1 VHAEREFNRKSAMQT
16 RDMKPHVGTEV
27 IIDRDDFLSGKY
39 AKDIE
44 RLLVERSAL
53 VFREMHLTK
62 DEQLRFA
69 ATIGDPIAFGD
80 SAVSNISLDPEV
92 STNAEYTRGAFYWH
106 IDGANDAVP
115 AKATMLTAKKLSDK
129 GGDTLICNTYAAYA
143 DLPEDEKRRIDGFMV
158 RHALEATQR
167 MVRPDY
173 TSKDLEIW
181 RSRSSQTHPLV
192 WHHQHGGTSLLIG
205 ATALYVH
212 DMSPED
218 SAMLLA
224 RMMDYATQDKYV
236 YRHKWTVGD
245 FLLWDNTGTIHR
257 ADFYPLDSDR
267 LMHRTTLHGEEPV
280 TVGKA
285 VEAA

>member
-1 VHAEREFNRKSAMQT
+1 MQT
-16 RDMKPHVGTEV
+16 RDMKPLVGTEV

-39 AKDIE
+39 AKEIE

-53 VFREMHLTK
+53 VFREMHLT
-62 DEQLRFA
+62 DEEQLRFA
-69 ATIGDPIAFGD
+69 ATIGDPIAFGA
-80 SAVSNISLDPEV
+80 SAVSKISLDPTV
-92 STNAEYTRGAFYWH
+92 SDTADYTRGAFYWH

-115 AKATMLTAKKLSDK
+115 AKATMLTAKKLSDD

-143 DLPEDEKRRIDGFMV
+143 DLPEDEKERLDKVMV

-173 TSKDLEIW
+173 SAQELERW
-181 RSRSSQTHPLV
+181 RSRPSQTHPLV
-192 WHHQHGGTSLLIG
+192 WHHQHGGTSLLMG

-212 DMSPED
+212 DMSHED

-224 RMMDYATQDKYV
+224 RMIDYATQEKYV
-236 YRHKWTVGD
+236 YRHQWTVGD
-245 FLLWDNTGTIHR
+245 FLLWDNTGTMHK

-280 TVGKA
+280 TQGLA
-285 VEAA
+285 PAQAA